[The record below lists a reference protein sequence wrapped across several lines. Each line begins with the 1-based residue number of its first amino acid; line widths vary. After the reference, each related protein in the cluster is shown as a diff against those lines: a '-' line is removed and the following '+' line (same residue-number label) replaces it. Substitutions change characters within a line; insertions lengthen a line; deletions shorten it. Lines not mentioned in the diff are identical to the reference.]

1 MKKGL
6 SIALLAITSCAAIAA
21 EVPTMAFV
29 SSDQSSGT
37 YDIQSTHQ
45 RMSYSLGVDVQRQFS
60 RQALKM
66 DVEAFLEGFKAA
78 AYDYDLPVTD
88 KTVQTDMVE
97 WQRMALESRLAEKKD
112 ASEQNRVQGEKFLS
126 SNRLRD
132 EVTVLESGLQF
143 EVITTGNGPAPKIS
157 DVVSV
162 HYRGTLLDG
171 TEFDSSYS
179 RGEPAVFPVSGVIPG
194 WTEALQ
200 KMTAGSKWKL
210 YIPANLAYGNQA
222 VGADIGPNSTLIF
235 EVELLNVNS

>member
-6 SIALLAITSCAAIAA
+6 SIALLALSSYSVFAA
-21 EVPTMAFV
+21 EAPTMAFV
-29 SSDQSSGT
+29 SSEESST

-45 RMSYSLGVDVQRQFS
+45 RMSYSLGVDVQQQFS
-60 RQALKM
+60 RQELKM
-66 DVEAFLEGFKAA
+66 DVEAFLEGFKAS
-78 AYDYDLPVTD
+78 AYEYDLPVTE
-88 KTVQTDMVE
+88 KTVQTDIME
-97 WQRMALESRLAEKKD
+97 WQRMALESRLSEKKE
-112 ASEQNRVQGEKFLS
+112 ASEQNRIEGEQFLS

-132 EVTVLESGLQF
+132 EVTVLDSGLQF
-143 EVITTGNGPAPKIS
+143 EVLSTGNGSTPKIS

-200 KMTAGSKWKL
+200 KMTSGSKWKL
-210 YIPANLAYGNQA
+210 YIPSNLAYGNQA
-222 VGADIGPNSTLIF
+222 VGADIGPNSTLLF
-235 EVELLNVNS
+235 EVELLSVNP